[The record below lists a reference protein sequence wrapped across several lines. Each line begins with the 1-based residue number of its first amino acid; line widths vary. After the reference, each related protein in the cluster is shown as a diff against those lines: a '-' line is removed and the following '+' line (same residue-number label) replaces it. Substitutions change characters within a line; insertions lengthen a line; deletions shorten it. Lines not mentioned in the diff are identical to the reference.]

1 MARVRATVE
10 SHAATISR
18 YIGNMN
24 ENGTVS
30 KPGGAGKNCFFCCTL
45 SKINFVFIV
54 LVFIDVFSESIFG

>member
-30 KPGGAGKNCFFCCTL
+30 KPGGAGKNCFFL
-45 SKINFVFIV
+45 LYFV
-54 LVFIDVFSESIFG
+54 EN